1 MKIISTLRR
10 IQTAFTTSLIAT
22 SAALCLATAPVPASA
37 QRVAE
42 ALEQQA
48 AQAYQTLL
56 TTAAEKGQLVAAN
69 DAAAI
74 RIRRIEQ
81 RLLPQAFRINSR
93 SRQWDWQVNLIDS
106 QEVNAFCMPGGKIA
120 FYTGLVDH
128 LQLSDSEIAIVMGHE
143 MTHALREHGVEQ
155 YQKHLYGQVA
165 EQLGVSLASRYF
177 NIDPSL
183 LSAGAHVVDNL
194 AQLRFS
200 RTDEAEADR
209 IGLEIA
215 ARAGFDPRAGLTLFE
230 KMDRASRNRHL
241 EFLSS
246 HPGGPNRIRAIQA
259 ELPRVLPLYQDAIH
273 GGTLPE
279 ESGR

>member
-1 MKIISTLRR
+1 MKTVFSLPHILKSFSKIFFST
-10 IQTAFTTSLIAT
+10 
-22 SAALCLATAPVPASA
+22 AAAACVTLTPIPASA

-42 ALEQQA
+42 ALEQHSAEAYQKLLSDA
-48 AQAYQTLL
+48 AQ
-56 TTAAEKGQLVAAN
+56 KGQLVAAN
-69 DAAAI
+69 DTATV
-74 RIRRIEQ
+74 RIRNIEQ
-81 RLLPQAFRINSR
+81 RLLPQAFRINTR
-93 SRQWDWQVNLIDS
+93 SRQWDWEVNLIDS

-143 MTHALREHGVEQ
+143 MTHALREHGVDQ
-155 YQKHLYGQVA
+155 YKKHVYGQVA
-165 EQLGVSLASRYF
+165 EQIGVSIASRYF

-183 LSAGAHVVDNL
+183 LGTGAQIVDNL

-200 RTDEAEADR
+200 RADETEADK

-215 ARAGFDPRAGLTLFE
+215 ARAGFDPRAGLTLFD

-259 ELPRVLPLYQDAIH
+259 QLPRVLPLYQDAIR
-273 GGTLPE
+273 GDTGPD
-279 ESGR
+279 GVRR